1 MAVKKKSSVEITRAA
16 LARWQQ
22 PGSAGFFAFLDDVKP
37 MIPSERGG
45 YQPYVIP
52 SDRVRAEIIR
62 ILDGG
67 YSTAIVCWPRRHG
80 KTVLAALIVVWRFLT
95 RRTQNIAI
103 VANSE
108 RQTTDTAFRLVRTV
122 LEQTPYTASLIANE
136 TIVIIRD
143 RVTYEAAG
151 NVIQGF
157 PANAASLYGK
167 KLSLAQVSE
176 LHATASDTI
185 YQALASSTIDSDDG
199 LVLVDSTV
207 GPRASPLFGLYQL
220 AQNGTD
226 PSLYFSH
233 IEYRDLE
240 DAVANGPS
248 WIKPERLRSRA
259 AQMLPAE
266 FAQQHLNQWTAGT
279 SALFPP
285 TVIEKCKDTYPINV
299 DKLSEGR
306 PFAVGAGLDRAY
318 GFSLHGDS
326 TVAAAVLKV
335 LDGEDEHFYVL
346 ACDDIKFSS
355 ASGIRRAFTRYHKDF
370 GLKRATIESYN
381 SQDIAAWCG
390 EQPFAHEVVF
400 ATAERQSN
408 IFTSMFNSA
417 NEGRLHIL
425 PRFEQLIA
433 EMETFEYRLE
443 VGQKGTV
450 AKFEHA
456 KGCHDDHVYAV
467 AWAIYSL
474 REFELNPYEIA
485 GIHCDAPGP
494 VARLCLLNDGD
505 LIPPCAEICRSFR
518 SIDSLYQ
525 KYKSRAGIA
534 PMNIEDFFA
543 YKVVN
548 IGSHTIKR

>member
-1 MAVKKKSSVEITRAA
+1 MAAKRKSSLDVTKAA

-37 MIPSERGG
+37 MIPSEKGG
-45 YQPYVIP
+45 YQVYTVP
-52 SDRVRAEIIR
+52 SERVRAEIVR

-67 YSTAIVCWPRRHG
+67 YSTAVVCWPRRHG
-80 KTVLAALIVVWRFLT
+80 KTVLVALLICWRFLT
-95 RRTQNIAI
+95 RQTQNIAI

-108 RQTTDTAFRLVRTV
+108 RQTTDTAFRLVRTI
-122 LEQTPYTASLIANE
+122 LEQTPYTARLIANE
-136 TIVIIRD
+136 SIVIIRD
-143 RVTYEAAG
+143 KVTYEAIG

-157 PANAASLYGK
+157 AANPASLYGK

-176 LHATASDTI
+176 LHATASDSI

-220 AQNGTD
+220 HEGGND

-240 DAVANGPS
+240 DAVTNGPA

-285 TVIEKCKDTYPINV
+285 SVIEKCKSAYPIDV
-299 DKLSEGR
+299 TALSDGR
-306 PFAVGAGLDRAY
+306 AYAVGAGLDRAY

-326 TVAAAVLKV
+326 TVASAVLKV
-335 LDGEDEHFYVL
+335 LDGEEEHYFVL
-346 ACDDIKFSS
+346 ASDDIRFSS
-355 ASGIRRAFTRYHKDF
+355 AGGIRRAFTRYHKDF

-390 EQPFAHEVVF
+390 EQPFDHEVVF

-408 IFTSMFNSA
+408 IFTTMFNAAS
-417 NEGRLHIL
+417 EGRLHIL
-425 PRFEQLIA
+425 PRFEKLLA
-433 EMETFEYRLE
+433 EMGTFEYRLE
-443 VGQKGTV
+443 VGAKGTV

-456 KGCHDDHVYAV
+456 KGCHDDHVYSV
-467 AWAIYSL
+467 AWAIYAL
-474 REFELNPYEIA
+474 REFELNPYELT
-485 GIHCDAPGP
+485 GIHCDAVGP
-494 VARLCLLNDGD
+494 VARLCLLNDGG
-505 LIPPCAEICRSFR
+505 LVPPCADTCRSFR
-518 SIDSLYQ
+518 SVDVLYQ

-534 PMNIEDFFA
+534 PMKLEDFFS